1 MYFIVGLGNPGLQY
15 ENTRHNVGFMTID
28 YLANKYDIDVRK
40 LKFKSLYG
48 QGKISGHKVMLIKP
62 QTYMNNSGEAIRE
75 LKNFYKFDIDKLIVI
90 YDDIDIDFG
99 TIRIRKKG
107 SAGSH
112 NGMKSII
119 YQIQDDQFPR
129 IKVSI
134 GKKPEKWDLAN
145 FVLSGFSQEEV
156 GVLEDEIRLAA
167 EGIEIILKE
176 DIDKAMNR
184 CNSVKLV
191 KEDNEYI
198 NWKIN

>member
-48 QGKISGHKVMLIKP
+48 QGEISGHKVMLIKP

-75 LKNFYKFDIDKLIVI
+75 LRNFYKFDIDKLIVI

-129 IKVSI
+129 IKISI
-134 GKKPEKWDLAN
+134 GQKPERWDLAN
-145 FVLSGFSQEEV
+145 FVLSGFSKEEV

-167 EGIEIILKE
+167 EGIELILKE

-191 KEDNEYI
+191 KKDNE
-198 NWKIN
+198 

>member
-1 MYFIVGLGNPGLQY
+1 MYYIVGLGNPGLQY

-28 YLANKYDIDVRK
+28 YLARKYDIDVRK

-48 QGKISGHKVMLIKP
+48 QGEISGHKVMLIKP
-62 QTYMNNSGEAIRE
+62 QTYMNNSGEAVRE
-75 LKNFYKFDIDKLIVI
+75 LRNFYKFDSDKLIVI

-134 GKKPEKWDLAN
+134 GKKPGQWDLAN
-145 FVLSGFSQEEV
+145 FVLSGFTKDEV
-156 GVLEDEIRLAA
+156 KVLEDEIRLAA
-167 EGIEIILKE
+167 DAIEIILSE
-176 DIDKAMNR
+176 NIDKAMNK

-191 KEDNEYI
+191 QNNNE
-198 NWKIN
+198 

>member
-1 MYFIVGLGNPGLQY
+1 MYYIVGLGNPGLQY

-40 LKFKSLYG
+40 SKFKSLYG
-48 QGKISGHKVMLIKP
+48 QGEISGHKVMLIKP
-62 QTYMNNSGEAIRE
+62 QTYMNNSGEAVRE
-75 LKNFYKFDIDKLIVI
+75 LRDFYKFDIDKLIVI

-145 FVLSGFSQEEV
+145 FVLSGFSKEEAKI
-156 GVLEDEIRLAA
+156 LEDEIRIAA
-167 EGIEIILKE
+167 EGIEIILK
-176 DIDKAMNR
+176 DDTDKAMNK
-184 CNSVKLV
+184 CNSIKLI
-191 KEDNEYI
+191 KEDNE
-198 NWKIN
+198 

>member
-1 MYFIVGLGNPGLQY
+1 MYYIVGLGNPGLQY

-40 LKFKSLYG
+40 SKFKSLYG
-48 QGKISGHKVMLIKP
+48 QGEISGHKVMLIKP
-62 QTYMNNSGEAIRE
+62 QTYMNNSGEAVRE
-75 LKNFYKFDIDKLIVI
+75 LRNFYKFDIDKLIVI

-145 FVLSGFSQEEV
+145 FVLSGFSKEEAEI
-156 GVLEDEIRLAA
+156 LEDEIRIAA
-167 EGIEIILKE
+167 EAIEIILK
-176 DIDKAMNR
+176 DDVDKAMNK
-184 CNSVKLV
+184 CNSIKLI
-191 KEDNEYI
+191 KEDNE
-198 NWKIN
+198 